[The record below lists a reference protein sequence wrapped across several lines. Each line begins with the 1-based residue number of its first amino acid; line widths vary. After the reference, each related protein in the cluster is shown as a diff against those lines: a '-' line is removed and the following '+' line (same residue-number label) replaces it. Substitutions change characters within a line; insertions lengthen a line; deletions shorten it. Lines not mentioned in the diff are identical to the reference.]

1 VTEVREAVDTVVIED
16 TANVG
21 VPAVIEGV
29 SVVIGATAMMT
40 AEALRFQIEVPVVIE
55 KAALEVVL
63 AVTVIS

>member
-1 VTEVREAVDTVVIED
+1 VDTVVIED
-16 TANVG
+16 TANEG
-21 VPAVIEGV
+21 VPVVIEGV
-29 SVVIGATAMMT
+29 SVVIGATAMTT